1 MGGFFNALFTG
12 SNPTLSSDITGAG
25 NISNFGTTLGE
36 GDLTQS
42 SDFYKDLLSGDPTKI
57 GEILGP
63 QLSNIQKQGQQQIQ
77 TAAEFGNRSG
87 GTNAAAQTNIDSQRQ
102 NAQQLISQLTGQ
114 AASGLTGIGESA
126 LGTGLQANAQQA
138 QESQEQLQNQRNSLL
153 SNVIGSAIG
162 AGEDFLTSGLSGLG
176 GGGGGGDA
184 ALNAF
189 GGGGDFGFG
198 PEATGSE
205 GGPQLGSD
213 SFWLQ

>member
-138 QESQEQLQNQRNSLL
+138 QESQEQLQNQKGSLL
-153 SNVIGSAIG
+153 SSITGDVVG
-162 AGEDFLTSGLSGLG
+162 AATDFLTGEIPGFGAG
-176 GGGGGGDA
+176 GGGGGGSTDPFA
-184 ALNAF
+184 APS
-189 GGGGDFGFG
+189 G
-198 PEATGSE
+198 P
-205 GGPQLGSD
+205 LGSD